1 MKNCKEGADS
11 STTRW
16 QEARD
21 RGKGNRAA
29 GKGLWLPFRPLSGP
43 PPPEAVSGSAWVG
56 DWGCVSFKSYPF
68 TARGGPAKARL
79 GTDEALEGD
88 ECVISGFRAVA
99 AKSSLPLS
107 HILLS
112 KEGIPVPGTLN
123 LPQEGPSL
131 LSSLVLCPDSLQGG
145 MAGAPRADDTPT
157 TSFLRPEF
165 TA

>member
-1 MKNCKEGADS
+1 MGREIGRRGRASGCPSGLSVARR
-11 STTRW
+11 RW
-16 QEARD
+16 
-21 RGKGNRAA
+21 
-29 GKGLWLPFRPLSGP
+29 
-43 PPPEAVSGSAWVG
+43 EAVSGSAWVG
-56 DWGCVSFKSYPF
+56 DWGCVSSKSYPF